1 MYTYTML
8 DTLFISIGR
17 VKFLLMRYNDTIH
30 MWPLS
35 EGAKY
40 LDDWAS
46 VSAGLNWQSKGA
58 DALVMIM
65 RQTQATLGLEL
76 SIILLQTL
84 RYNAIHI
91 CVPNS

>member
-1 MYTYTML
+1 M
-8 DTLFISIGR
+8 GR

-46 VSAGLNWQSKGA
+46 VSAGQNWLSKGA

-65 RQTQATLGLEL
+65 GQTQATLGLRL
-76 SIILLQTL
+76 SII
-84 RYNAIHI
+84 
-91 CVPNS
+91 